1 MDVVLLHGFAE
12 RATVWDEFIK
22 HLPESNTYLRLDY
35 ANLTFCQTIEEYA
48 DWVNSE
54 LEERNIEKI
63 ALIGHSM
70 GGYIS
75 MAFAEKYPEKLVG
88 LGLFHTTAYADSE
101 EKKNARLKTVDFIE
115 KFGTA
120 VFVEDFLPNMYH
132 RDYRK
137 LHKDA
142 ILESLDDNRKIKKEA
157 LIVATL
163 AMRNRIDRSLI
174 LEKLEIPIFCII
186 GKDDKFISYE
196 SSLELIKLIHNPDV
210 LILNKVAHAGFAEAT
225 LVCSVFITNFLN
237 DLN

>member
-12 RATVWDEFIK
+12 RATVWDDFTQY
-22 HLPESNTYLRLDY
+22 LPESNTYLKLDY

-63 ALIGHSM
+63 VLIGHSM
-70 GGYIS
+70 GGYIT
-75 MAFAEKYPEKLVG
+75 MAFAEKYPEKLLG
-88 LGLFHTTAYADSE
+88 LGLFHTTAFADSD
-101 EKKNARLKTVDFIE
+101 EKKNARLKTVEFIE
-115 KFGTA
+115 KYGTS

-137 LHKDA
+137 LHKEA
-142 ILESLDDNRKIKKEA
+142 IIESLDDNRKIKKEA

-163 AMRNRIDRSLI
+163 AMKSRIDRSQV
-174 LEKLEIPIFCII
+174 LEKLEIPVFCII

-196 SSLELIKLIHNPDV
+196 SSLELLNHIQNPDI

-225 LVCSVFITNFLN
+225 LVCGSFITNFLN
-237 DLN
+237 TLD